1 MLQTYTARLRLSGT
15 GKVIWLREDKLVV
28 PISAMA
34 DGQSIF
40 ATGNRITKA
49 LASCPLFT
57 SIPASVQRIGYV

>member
-40 ATGNRITKA
+40 AIGTRIAKA
-49 LASCPLFT
+49 LTSCPPFRFNL
-57 SIPASVQRIGYV
+57 A

>member
-40 ATGNRITKA
+40 ATGNRITEA
-49 LASCPLFT
+49 LASCPLFIL
-57 SIPASVQRIGYV
+57 IPASV

>member
-49 LASCPLFT
+49 LASCPPFR
-57 SIPASVQRIGYV
+57 SNPG

>member
-1 MLQTYTARLRLSGT
+1 MRETYTARLRLSGT

-40 ATGNRITKA
+40 AIGNRIAEA

-57 SIPASVQRIGYV
+57 PITVSV

>member
-40 ATGNRITKA
+40 ALGNKITKA

-57 SIPASVQRIGYV
+57 PIPASV